1 VHRNP
6 YLMLGVDY
14 GTPPDQARRSFA
26 RAAKRVRRATGS
38 PITKEDLTWALHQI
52 ESRDTDPFDLVTE
65 FRVPANSEV
74 YVPGG
79 TGLFGP
85 PARPLARRTQTTE
98 ADREVVRT
106 GLADELTLLVD
117 TAAKILVRFDY
128 GYQTVDG
135 AWL

>member
-26 RAAKRVRRATGS
+26 KAAKRVRRASGS

-74 YVPGG
+74 YDQGG
-79 TGLFGP
+79 AGLFRP
-85 PARPLARRTQTTE
+85 PPRPLDRRTETTE
-98 ADREVVRT
+98 ADRDVVRT
-106 GLADELTLLVD
+106 GLADELTVLV
-117 TAAKILVRFDY
+117 AAAAQALVRFDY

-135 AWL
+135 AQL